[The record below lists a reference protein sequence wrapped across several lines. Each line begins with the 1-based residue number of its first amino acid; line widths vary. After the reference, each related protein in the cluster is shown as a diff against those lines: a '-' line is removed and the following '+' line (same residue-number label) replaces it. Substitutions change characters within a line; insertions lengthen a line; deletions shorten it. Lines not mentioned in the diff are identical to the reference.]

1 MLDLA
6 LIIIFCVLGVLVGI
20 VTGLLPGLHVNNIAL
35 ILLSFSASIV
45 ALCHP
50 LLSYGIS
57 EEFIFLLIAGFIIAV
72 SVSHTFHDTI
82 PTTFLGAPE
91 EDTALTVLPAHN
103 LLLEGRGYEAV
114 ALSVRGSF
122 GAVVICLLLLYP
134 LRFIIGEPLFFYS
147 TLQEIM
153 IWVLV
158 AISIM
163 MIATEKAEIIKVGRT
178 RALSAL
184 SGMLFALFVFFLSGV
199 FGLIILDFQ
208 VESPIG
214 LSAPVLFPALAG
226 LFGLPTLL
234 NSLMKRPVIP
244 QQRIEK
250 VTLSVK
256 EKKSSILSMITG
268 SFAGVL
274 VSIIPGIT
282 SATGTILAMTAR
294 GESGDEQTIVTLS
307 SVNTASAFSVIVVL
321 FVILRSR
328 SGAALAVNELIVVEE
343 WTEVLMPSALVY
355 LLIFL
360 VLAGGLSYFFTLQVG
375 RFFARRFVDVPY
387 AKIVGLTV
395 VMICCL
401 VVLFTGVSGLLILIA
416 ATFIGFLPVLW
427 GVRRSHC
434 MGVLLIPIIIHFL

>member
-1 MLDLA
+1 M
-6 LIIIFCVLGVLVGI
+6 V
-20 VTGLLPGLHVNNIAL
+20 
-35 ILLSFSASIV
+35 
-45 ALCHP
+45 
-50 LLSYGIS
+50 
-57 EEFIFLLIAGFIIAV
+57 
-72 SVSHTFHDTI
+72 
-82 PTTFLGAPE
+82 
-91 EDTALTVLPAHN
+91 
-103 LLLEGRGYEAV
+103 
-114 ALSVRGSF
+114 
-122 GAVVICLLLLYP
+122 
-134 LRFIIGEPLFFYS
+134 
-147 TLQEIM
+147 
-153 IWVLV
+153 WVLI

-163 MIATEKAEIIKVGRT
+163 MIATEKAEIIKVGKMRIF
-178 RALSAL
+178 SVL
-184 SGMLFALFVFFLSGV
+184 SGMVFALFVFALSGM
-199 FGLIILDFQ
+199 FGLVILDFQ
-208 VESPIG
+208 VESPVG

-250 VTLSVK
+250 ITLSVK
-256 EKKSSILSMITG
+256 EKKSSLLSMITG
-268 SFAGVL
+268 SLAGVL

-328 SGAALAVNELIVVEE
+328 SGAALAVNELIAVEE
-343 WTEVLMPSALVY
+343 WTELLIPSALVY

-360 VLAGGLSYFFTLQVG
+360 VLAGGLSYFFTLWVG
-375 RFFARRFVDVPY
+375 RLFARRFADVPY
-387 AKIVGLTV
+387 TKIVGLTV

-401 VVLFTGVSGLLILIA
+401 VVLFTGVIGLLILMV

-434 MGVLLIPIIIHFL
+434 MGVLLLPIIIHFL